1 MKTTWLK
8 TAIAVAVGA
17 LSTQAMAAGFAL
29 NEQSVSGM
37 GTSFAGRSSSADDAT
52 TLFGNPA
59 GMSRLKREEVSFGLA
74 AIHAKT
80 DIDDT
85 SAFTPQG
92 QGGARAPVSG
102 SNDGDMVPFTAVPMG
117 YYVKPIDDKWAVGV
131 GIYVPFG
138 VVADYESGFQGRY
151 HGDYSEVRVITIQ
164 PTVSYRFN
172 EKLSVG
178 FGPTINR
185 IDGQL
190 ESASFSRVT
199 PGTNDGRVKV
209 KGDDTALG
217 FNAGLLYEFTP
228 QTRAGITYH
237 SKVKYKLEGDTRLS
251 GAGFDQ
257 LQAVGIQASGKYDA
271 SLDLDTPE
279 SVDMSISHDI
289 DDQWTLYAGAM
300 WTRWSRFESIIIEN
314 DGIPV
319 ALQGNL
325 APIVEEQDW
334 HDTWS
339 YALGA
344 AYKLN
349 KEWTLRT
356 GLALDQS
363 PTNNTH
369 RSPRIPTGDRTA
381 VSFGLGWNPTDD
393 ITVDLAYSYLWEE
406 ETKVRRDVP
415 SKGIYNADY
424 KNSAH
429 GFGAALSYRF

>member
-8 TAIAVAVGA
+8 TVIAVAAGA
-17 LSTQAMAAGFAL
+17 LSTQALAAGFAL
-29 NEQSVSGM
+29 NEQSISGM

-59 GMSRLKREEVSFGLA
+59 GMARLKREEVSFGVA

-80 DIDDT
+80 DISDT
-85 SAFTPQG
+85 SSFPA
-92 QGGARAPVSG
+92 SG

-131 GIYVPFG
+131 GLYVPFG
-138 VVADYESGFQGRY
+138 LVSDYESGFQGRY
-151 HGDYSEVRVITIQ
+151 HGDYSEVRVITVQ

-172 EKLSVG
+172 EKLSIG

-190 ESASFSRVT
+190 ESASLSRFT
-199 PGTNDGRVKV
+199 PGTNDGRIKV

-228 QTRAGITYH
+228 HTRGGIAYR
-237 SKVKYKLEGDTRLS
+237 SKVKYKLEGDTKLS

-257 LQAVGIQASGKYDA
+257 FESIAGFQASGKYKA

-279 SVDMSISHDI
+279 SI
-289 DDQWTLYAGAM
+289 DVSVTHELNDQWTLYGGAM
-300 WTRWSRFESIIIEN
+300 WTRWSRFEAIVIEN
-314 DGIPV
+314 KGIPGP
-319 ALQGNL
+319 LQGSL
-325 APIVEEQDW
+325 APIIEEQDW

-339 YALGA
+339 YAIGT
-344 AYKLN
+344 AYKVN
-349 KEWTLRT
+349 KQWTLRT
-356 GLALDQS
+356 GLAFDQS

-381 VSFGLGWNPTDD
+381 VSFGLAWNPTDD
-393 ITVDLAYSYLWEE
+393 VTLDLAYTYLWEE
-406 ETKVRRDVP
+406 ETKVRRDSP
-415 SKGIYNADY
+415 TKGTYNADY
-424 KNSAH
+424 ENSAH

>member
-8 TAIAVAVGA
+8 TALAVAVGA
-17 LSTQAMAAGFAL
+17 LSSQAMAAGFAL
-29 NEQSVSGM
+29 NEQSISGM

-59 GMSRLKREEVSFGLA
+59 GMSRLKREEVSFGMA

-80 DIDDT
+80 EIKNA
-85 SAFTPQG
+85 SAATPQIDALD
-92 QGGARAPVSG
+92 GARLPLDG

-117 YYVKPIDDKWAVGV
+117 YYVKPIDEKWAVGV
-131 GIYVPFG
+131 GLYVPFG
-138 VVADYESGFQGRY
+138 MITDYENGFQGRY
-151 HGDYSEVRVITIQ
+151 HGDYSEVRVITVQ

-172 EKLSVG
+172 EQLSIG

-190 ESASFSRVT
+190 ESAALNRAS
-199 PGTNDGRVKV
+199 PGVGDGRVKV

-217 FNAGLLYEFTP
+217 FNAGLLYEFSP

-237 SKVKYKLEGDTRLS
+237 SKVKYTLEGDTKLS
-251 GAGFDQ
+251 GAGF
-257 LQAVGIQASGKYDA
+257 AGATGKYDA

-279 SVDMSISHDI
+279 SVDVSLTHELN
-289 DDQWTLYAGAM
+289 DQWTLYAGAM
-300 WTRWSRFESIIIEN
+300 WTRWSRFEAIIIEN
-314 DGIPV
+314 DGIPGP
-319 ALQGNL
+319 LQGSL
-325 APIVEEQDW
+325 SPIIEDQEW

-339 YALGA
+339 YAIGA

-349 KEWTLRT
+349 RQWTLRT
-356 GLALDQS
+356 GLAFDQS
-363 PTNNTH
+363 PTNNVD

-406 ETKVRRDVP
+406 DTKVRREHP
-415 SKGIYNADY
+415 TKGVYSADY
-424 KNSAH
+424 ENSAH